1 MVAPLIVDQV
11 ARVRIPSFTPKKF
24 KEKNMKTTVFE
35 NIWNKEKFT
44 CPDPKDVR
52 TIDGIDYLRVFKYGT
67 NREVLIKKESLR
79 KVKN

>member
-1 MVAPLIVDQV
+1 
-11 ARVRIPSFTPKKF
+11 
-24 KEKNMKTTVFE
+24 MKTTVFE

-79 KVKN
+79 KINNK